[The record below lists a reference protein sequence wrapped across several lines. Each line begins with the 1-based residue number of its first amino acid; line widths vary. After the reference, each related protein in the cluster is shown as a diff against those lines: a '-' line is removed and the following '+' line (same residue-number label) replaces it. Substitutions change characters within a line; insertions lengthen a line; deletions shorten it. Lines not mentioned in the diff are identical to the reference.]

1 MPQYKDDKMRI
12 IENDIE
18 KIQARPM
25 QYISALGDLG
35 IFHICKEIIDNAW
48 DECKKKESPANKFEV
63 YIDTHRIIVTDNG
76 RGISTE
82 IIQKVFETIQAGSNM
97 ERSGGYT
104 AGENGVGTTCAVA
117 MGAMVKVVTIRPSE
131 KKMLTLIWENG
142 KLVTR
147 KLEKYTGKDH
157 GLTVTFMPSKKF
169 MGTDKIPIDLLVK
182 WFEGFDYTLPRGI
195 SMEYT
200 IGHKTTKIEHKTIDE
215 FFDKDIKKE
224 HRFCTP
230 LRIKC
235 SGGLVEK
242 YNGKEYDRTFEVEA
256 AIVYSSGDYRGELIE
271 HSWMNHIHTIQNGS
285 HVNGV
290 MSGFAKYMSEKVVA
304 KNKKLA
310 DEDLKKDILAHLN
323 IVVKAECNMAN
334 MFSAQAKHTVLD
346 PSLAVAIRN
355 ATYEAM
361 DNSNQRIIDDMV
373 DIIIAN
379 HRVRIE
385 GEKARDISRSTKE
398 IKTWTIPDSFIPCAS
413 VKTEQQK
420 EIFLVEGNSAGG
432 GIRGARNGKFQ
443 AILMFKGKSL
453 NVWDNDLGRVLK
465 SEPWLNLVKIL
476 GCGIGENFDMKKL
489 KYDKIIIATDAD
501 VDGYHIR
508 VLFITFFVKYMP
520 EIIRAGKLYIAEPPL
535 YKLGRG
541 KDIFYVAT
549 RGEYIEKCI
558 ESLGDLEIEFP
569 A

>member
-290 MSGFAKYMSEKVVA
+290 MSGFAKYMTEKVVA

-420 EIFLVEGNSAGG
+420 EILLVEGNSAGG

>member
-1 MPQYKDDKMRI
+1 
-12 IENDIE
+12 
-18 KIQARPM
+18 
-25 QYISALGDLG
+25 
-35 IFHICKEIIDNAW
+35 
-48 DECKKKESPANKFEV
+48 
-63 YIDTHRIIVTDNG
+63 
-76 RGISTE
+76 
-82 IIQKVFETIQAGSNM
+82 
-97 ERSGGYT
+97 
-104 AGENGVGTTCAVA
+104 
-117 MGAMVKVVTIRPSE
+117 
-131 KKMLTLIWENG
+131 
-142 KLVTR
+142 
-147 KLEKYTGKDH
+147 
-157 GLTVTFMPSKKF
+157 
-169 MGTDKIPIDLLVK
+169 
-182 WFEGFDYTLPRGI
+182 
-195 SMEYT
+195 
-200 IGHKTTKIEHKTIDE
+200 
-215 FFDKDIKKE
+215 
-224 HRFCTP
+224 
-230 LRIKC
+230 
-235 SGGLVEK
+235 
-242 YNGKEYDRTFEVEA
+242 
-256 AIVYSSGDYRGELIE
+256 
-271 HSWMNHIHTIQNGS
+271 
-285 HVNGV
+285 
-290 MSGFAKYMSEKVVA
+290 MSGFAKYMTEKVVA

-541 KDIFYVAT
+541 KEISYVAT
-549 RGEYIEKCI
+549 RGEYIERCI

>member
-1 MPQYKDDKMRI
+1 
-12 IENDIE
+12 
-18 KIQARPM
+18 
-25 QYISALGDLG
+25 
-35 IFHICKEIIDNAW
+35 
-48 DECKKKESPANKFEV
+48 
-63 YIDTHRIIVTDNG
+63 
-76 RGISTE
+76 
-82 IIQKVFETIQAGSNM
+82 M

-131 KKMLTLIWENG
+131 KKMLTLVWENG
-142 KLVTR
+142 KLVSR
-147 KLEKYTGKDH
+147 KLEKYTGNDH

-290 MSGFAKYMSEKVVA
+290 MSGFAKYMTEKVVA

-541 KDIFYVAT
+541 KEISYVAT
-549 RGEYIEKCI
+549 RGEYIERCI

>member
-1 MPQYKDDKMRI
+1 MPQFKDDKMRI

-63 YIDTHRIIVTDNG
+63 YIDNNKIIVTDNG

-131 KKMLTLIWENG
+131 KKMLTLVWENG
-142 KLVTR
+142 KLMSR
-147 KLEKYTGKDH
+147 KLEKYTGTDH

-290 MSGFAKYMSEKVVA
+290 MSGFAKYMTEKVVA

-541 KDIFYVAT
+541 KEISYVAT
-549 RGEYIEKCI
+549 RGEYIERCI

>member
-290 MSGFAKYMSEKVVA
+290 MSGFAKYMTEKVVA

-361 DNSNQRIIDDMV
+361 DNANQRIIDDMV

-541 KDIFYVAT
+541 KEISYVAT

>member
-1 MPQYKDDKMRI
+1 
-12 IENDIE
+12 
-18 KIQARPM
+18 
-25 QYISALGDLG
+25 
-35 IFHICKEIIDNAW
+35 
-48 DECKKKESPANKFEV
+48 
-63 YIDTHRIIVTDNG
+63 
-76 RGISTE
+76 
-82 IIQKVFETIQAGSNM
+82 M

-290 MSGFAKYMSEKVVA
+290 MSGFAKYMTEKVVA

>member
-1 MPQYKDDKMRI
+1 MRI

-35 IFHICKEIIDNAW
+35 IFHICKEIVDNAW

-63 YIDTHRIIVTDNG
+63 YIDNNKIIVTDNG

-131 KKMLTLIWENG
+131 KKMLTLVWENG
-142 KLVTR
+142 KLVSR
-147 KLEKYTGKDH
+147 KLEKYTGNDH

-290 MSGFAKYMSEKVVA
+290 MSGFAKYMTEKVVA

-541 KDIFYVAT
+541 KEISYVAT
-549 RGEYIEKCI
+549 RGEYIERCI